1 MFDCSSETFN
11 VQEYDYYGKLED
23 CSISGGLLCVASSN
37 LKKTEYSVS
46 LLTTKKL
53 EKINNTFFYS
63 FSILQENLNSHP
75 APGLKFLT
83 QNQVV
88 TSQNQ
93 ADPNAMI

>member
-11 VQEYDYYGKLED
+11 IQEYDYYGKLED

-53 EKINNTFFYS
+53 EKINNNFFTVFRY
-63 FSILQENLNSHP
+63 F
-75 APGLKFLT
+75 KKT
-83 QNQVV
+83 
-88 TSQNQ
+88 
-93 ADPNAMI
+93 